1 MQKVELKNTFNTNRA
16 ILQALLE
23 QVTNLAD
30 QLEQAAQLVAGALL
44 TGNKLMCCGNGGSA
58 ADAAHFSSEIAGR
71 YKIER
76 PGFPAIDLTAEH
88 TLITALSNDY
98 PPQEVFARQVNA
110 LGRQGDVLAVFTTS
124 GNSENIRLALQAART
139 RSIKTIAFLGKG
151 GGKCKGL
158 ADVELIVP
166 SDVTARIQ
174 EVHLHMYHTICE
186 VLDPILADHTATTI
200 Y

>member
-1 MQKVELKNTFNTNRA
+1 MKIELKNTFQANRN
-16 ILQALLE
+16 ALKTLLDDVH
-23 QVTNLAD
+23 QLANE
-30 QLEQAAQLVAGALL
+30 LEQAAGIIAHAMQ

-98 PPQEVFARQVNA
+98 PPREIFARQINA
-110 LGRQGDVLAVFTTS
+110 LGKPGDVLAAFSTS
-124 GNSENIRLALQAART
+124 GNSENVRLALAAAEV
-139 RSIKTIAFLGKG
+139 RSIRTIAFLGKG
-151 GGKCKGL
+151 GGQCKGL

-186 VLDPILADHTATTI
+186 VLDPILADQAESTP
-200 Y
+200 